1 MRVCRGG
8 PLAITSSG
16 IGHLLDALSHAYDVL
31 GFTAAAGRDEVFFQ
45 LVATRVIAPVSKL
58 DSLQV
63 LEEADVA
70 SASYPTFNRR
80 LPVYAR
86 DEWRQRLS
94 AACAAHAGLGPASPV
109 LYDVSTFR
117 ERRR

>member
-1 MRVCRGG
+1 MRC
-8 PLAITSSG
+8 SS
-16 IGHLLDALSHAYDVL
+16 
-31 GFTAAAGRDEVFFQ
+31 Q

-70 SASYPTFNRR
+70 SAKYPTLNS
-80 LPVYAR
+80 LPVYDR

-94 AACAAHAGLGPASPV
+94 AACAAHACLGPANPV
-109 LYDVSTFR
+109 LYDVSTLYF
-117 ERRR
+117 ETDAGDGSAKAGSRRNAAWSRRSPSAC